1 MTDSQFSFLLPID
14 SEFAGVSDSRFF
26 RGDGKHVEATITD
39 ATILSRRSYIEEL
52 EKRLADKD
60 AIIADKDAIIDKLQ
74 KEVKDQESTIRDCFT
89 ELETR
94 NVCDAKTAG
103 PRRDINAGP
112 RPDVSPRNSVQDV
125 PVSATRI
132 THVPRGR
139 VIIIAPE
146 NVSCVS
152 HPRQ

>member
-1 MTDSQFSFLLPID
+1 MTDSRFSFLLPID

-39 ATILSRRSYIEEL
+39 ATILSLRSRIEFL
-52 EKRLADKD
+52 EKRLVERNAT
-60 AIIADKDAIIDKLQ
+60 IDKLRE
-74 KEVKDQESTIRDCFT
+74 KVKGQEATIRDCFT

-125 PVSATRI
+125 PVSAT
-132 THVPRGR
+132 
-139 VIIIAPE
+139 
-146 NVSCVS
+146 
-152 HPRQ
+152 